1 MSKWY
6 KAINLYNIT
15 CSAALTFSKEEAEIF
30 NVILQICKKH
40 NEISPTS
47 LYETYGLNKSIAKK
61 LLDLLTND
69 LNLLVEEN
77 INGES
82 LYKLEEN
89 ISNQKNILKQDQF
102 YYQTNVRFNICL
114 NPLIVSNKRF
124 RLENIE
130 DFTDSDLLIDALED
144 IDHISKYKRD
154 IMHIYK
160 IPSVYSGFD
169 LSKGIK
175 LNAIAQCRIIQENDN
190 FILDNNNYRFANIS
204 VHHPDYKKLKKEIE
218 DTSSN
223 TKQLEECL
231 CGKLSLLI
239 KAVKFSVEFTE
250 NYEDLVLNIEEE
262 DMDNIGDL
270 YQVIKRVKNKPI
282 SARIE
287 GGWYYN
293 IKLKVKISNKTVRNW
308 IILLN
313 KLKSMIKDNYI
324 DIVNQDRIAVESKIK
339 ETITLINIENDYKD
353 FTPNIEDI
361 VEVLKQIAN
370 YSNDGWF
377 QMIYAKFFEK
387 EVVI

>member
-6 KAINLYNIT
+6 KAINMYNIT

-47 LYETYGLNKSIAKK
+47 LYETYGLNKSIAEK

-69 LNLLVEEN
+69 LNLLVEEKT
-77 INGES
+77 NGES

-89 ISNQKNILKQDQF
+89 TSRQKEILKQDQF

-124 RLENIE
+124 RLENVE
-130 DFTDSDLLIDALED
+130 DFTDSDLLVDALED
-144 IDHISKYKRD
+144 IDRISKYKRD
-154 IMHIYK
+154 NMHIYK
-160 IPSVYSGFD
+160 IPSTYSGFD

-175 LNAIAQCRIIQENDN
+175 LNAKAQCRIIQENEKFFLHN
-190 FILDNNNYRFANIS
+190 YNYRFAKIS
-204 VHHPDYKKLKKEIE
+204 KSHPDYKKLKKEIE
-218 DTSSN
+218 DISSN
-223 TKQLEECL
+223 TKQLEERL
-231 CGKLSLLI
+231 CGEVSTLI
-239 KAVKFSVEFTE
+239 RSVKFSVEFTE
-250 NYEDLVLNIEEE
+250 DFEDLVLNIEEE

-270 YQVIKRVKNKPI
+270 YQVIKRVKNKLI
-282 SARIE
+282 SAPIE

-293 IKLKVKISNKTVRNW
+293 IKLKVKISNKTLKNW

-313 KLKSMIKDNYI
+313 NLKAMITDNYI
-324 DIVNQDRIAVESKIK
+324 DIINQDRSAVESKIK
-339 ETITLINIENDYKD
+339 ETITLINTESNDKD
-353 FTPNIEDI
+353 FNPNIEDV
-361 VEVLKQIAN
+361 VEVLKKIAN

-377 QMIYAKFFEK
+377 QMLYAKFFEK